1 MRITFIRPHITT
13 RRAAD
18 ALEPLV
24 FGILSRLT
32 PPDVELR
39 MYDARIEPIPFD
51 EPTDLAA
58 LTVETFTAKYAYQV
72 AAKYRRRG
80 IPVVMGGYHPTL
92 LPGEALQFADAIVI
106 GDAEAVW
113 PRIVEDTRAGKLQ
126 RVYQSPPNLEAEG
139 VKPDRRIFA
148 GKKYRPLHLVQVG
161 RGCKYAC
168 DFCSIHAFYGREM
181 PRRRLADVIAEV
193 EELRGK
199 YVFFAD
205 DNLFN
210 DLEHAETLFRGLIP
224 YNIHWSCQVSLDI
237 AQNPKLLDLM
247 ARSGCVGCL
256 IGFESLDE
264 TNLVMMRKKWN
275 LKYGDYA
282 NTLSRLYERGI
293 MVFGSFV
300 FGYDNDTIDSFART
314 FDFAMKSKLAL
325 AQFNPLIPT
334 PATSLF
340 SRLKRENRLIY
351 ERWWLDDDYRYVET
365 IFRPSKMT
373 PEQLSE
379 GCFKLRRDFGSYSS
393 IFNRMLAPQTKAHSL
408 YNLLGYL
415 AINLASIKEILNKQG
430 EPLGNGTP
438 LETDILPVD
447 FPRPALDAVRLA

>member
-1 MRITFIRPHITT
+1 MKITFIRPHITA

-24 FGILSRLT
+24 FGILARLT
-32 PPDVELR
+32 PPDVEIR
-39 MYDARIEPIPFD
+39 MYDARIEPVSLE
-51 EPTDLAA
+51 EPTDLVA
-58 LTVETFTAKYAYQV
+58 LTVETFTAKYAYQI
-72 AAKYRRRG
+72 AAYYRRRG
-80 IPVVMGGYHPTL
+80 VPVVMGGYHPTL
-92 LPGEALQFADAIVI
+92 LPEEALQFADAIAI
-106 GDAEAVW
+106 GDAETVW
-113 PRIVEDTRAGKLQ
+113 PHIVKDARARKLK
-126 RVYQSPPNLEAEG
+126 RVYQSTPNLEAEG

-148 GKKYRPLHLVQVG
+148 TKKYRPLHLVQVG
-161 RGCKYAC
+161 RGCKFAC

-181 PRRRLADVIAEV
+181 PHRRLEDVLAEV

-210 DLEHAETLFRGLIP
+210 DIEQAEALFRALIP
-224 YNIHWSCQVSLDI
+224 YKIHWSCQVSLDI

-247 ARSGCVGCL
+247 RRSGCVGCL

-264 TNLVMMRKKWN
+264 ANLVLMRKRWN
-275 LKYGDYA
+275 MKYGDYA
-282 NTLSRLYERGI
+282 KTLRRFYERGI

-300 FGYDNDTIDSFART
+300 LGYDNDTTDAFART
-314 FDFAMKSKLAL
+314 FDFAMESKLAL

-340 SRLKRENRLIY
+340 NRLKKENRLLY
-351 ERWWLDDDYRYVET
+351 ERWWLDDKYRYGET
-365 IFRPSKMT
+365 IFRPKRMT
-373 PEQLSE
+373 PEQLAE

-393 IFNRMLAPQTKAHSL
+393 IFHRMLDSQANAHSI
-408 YNLLGYL
+408 YNLIGYL

-438 LETDILPVD
+438 LELPNLPVD
-447 FPRPALDAVRLA
+447 MSPLTLQTSRLT